1 MNNWKIILSI
11 LLIVIILKCILNK
24 KIEGLTINT
33 KGNLYIILEAP
44 GFDVPELNKTKKIM
58 DSTVANKKFDNIIVV
73 ANAAKYLTYDGKA
86 NKINTPNKTVM
97 NNQWNNPIIQSLNLP
112 IEKWA
117 FICCSTSDI
126 PASVLLTNLRN
137 DFTDIKGFLLDS
149 EDDPTSQNEFITEFK
164 KLKKLKKRGKHYKY
178 AKIGAPRKNPQ
189 NDFQWDKHF
198 SEMYTEGSPGYYKD
212 ASGCVNLS
220 VASNVTAFWNT
231 ITNELGKNPSVVPTV
246 CGAGNC
252 QENLYNNPCFDER
265 LSPDNITKLVENN
278 TRGGDFA
285 IWYGTGQQY
294 NCSPSKSCLLN
305 NDINSCRAAN
315 NCTWSQYKK
324 NPNTQKKG
332 LCYGDVT
339 STDWGC
345 AKNW

>member
-11 LLIVIILKCILNK
+11 LLVVIILKCILNK
-24 KIEGLTINT
+24 KIEGLTTNT

-58 DSTVANKKFDNIIVV
+58 DSTVANKKFDKIIVV

-86 NKINTPNKTVM
+86 NKINTPNQTVM

-149 EDDPTSQNEFITEFK
+149 EDDLTSQNEFITEFK
-164 KLKKLKKRGKHYKY
+164 KMGTSYDYAIIGGPRKSIPLKK
-178 AKIGAPRKNPQ
+178 NPPY
-189 NDFQWDKHF
+189 DLQWDKYF
-198 SEMYTEGSPGYYKD
+198 SEMYTEGPPGYYENNG
-212 ASGCVNLS
+212 GCVNLS
-220 VASNVTAFWNT
+220 DASNVTAFWDKN
-231 ITNELGKNPSVVPTV
+231 IKALGQDTSVVPTV

-252 QENLYNNPCFDER
+252 QENLYNSQCFDER
-265 LSPDNITKLVENN
+265 LSPDNITKIVENN

-305 NDINSCRAAN
+305 NKTSCSAAN
-315 NCTWSQYKK
+315 NCSWSPYKK
-324 NPNTQKKG
+324 NPNTKKKG
-332 LCYGDVT
+332 LCYSDVT
-339 STDWGC
+339 SANWGC

>member
-1 MNNWKIILSI
+1 MNDWKIVLSI
-11 LLIVIILKCILNK
+11 LLIVIILKCVLTK
-24 KIEGLTINT
+24 KIEGLTTNT

-44 GFDVPELNKTKKIM
+44 GFNVPELKKTNKIM
-58 DSTVANKKFDNIIVV
+58 DTTVAKEKFNKVIVV
-73 ANAAKYLTYDGKA
+73 ANAANYLKYDATTK
-86 NKINTPNKTVM
+86 KINYPDKSVM
-97 NNQWNNPIIQSLNLP
+97 TDQWDHSLITSLNLP

-117 FICCSTSDI
+117 FICCSTSEI
-126 PASVLLTNLRN
+126 PAHVLLENLTKN
-137 DFTDIKGFLLDS
+137 FTYIQGFLLDS
-149 EDDPTSQNEFITEFK
+149 EDDPTSQKKFITEFEE
-164 KLKKLKKRGKHYKY
+164 LKKRGMPYKY
-178 AKIGAPRKNPQ
+178 GKIGAPRKNPQ

-198 SEMYTEGSPGYYKD
+198 SEMYTEGSPDYYED
-212 ASGCVNLS
+212 AGGCVNLS